1 MVTTV
6 TNAIAAYSSAAGQ
19 ATSPGLEPR
28 EGGPSFADLLQEAGK
43 TAVETLRTGE
53 AMSAQAVVG
62 EANITDVVNAVNN
75 AEMTLQTVTA
85 VRDRVVSAYQQ
96 ILRMPI

>member
-6 TNAIAAYSSAAGQ
+6 NNAIAAYSSAAGQ
-19 ATSPGLEPR
+19 AAASGLEPR
-28 EGGPSFADLLQEAGK
+28 DGGPSFAELMQEAGK
-43 TAVETLRTGE
+43 SAVDTLRTGE
-53 AMSAQAVVG
+53 AMSAKAVVG

-75 AEMTLQTVTA
+75 AEVTLQTVTT
-85 VRDRVVSAYQQ
+85 VRDRVVSAYQE